1 MEKAGLSAY
10 IGVTSGE
17 QYGDPDTLHPALSVG
32 GSGEAGKAGEAVQ
45 ALAEWLQNP
54 PLDDAAALRTFLTE
68 RKSALRAL
76 YSDPYYYEY
85 SMMLQAST
93 QPNRFMDS
101 IPAGFV
107 GSSMSYKSFIDEAV
121 DNPDGDAAL
130 LGRMRDLL
138 DCALQ
143 RTGVSADF
151 TGSQTDYTSFRQAAA
166 DFVTSL
172 PVGTGA
178 SSCEWLPQGWPSAL
192 VVSSNTQDSNH
203 VMLVGQF
210 DETPENMAAYT
221 VLGSVLTAKY
231 MLPELRDRRG
241 AYGASLRFDA
251 NGVTMVSSGG
261 VGVVPSISGC

>member
-1 MEKAGLSAY
+1 
-10 IGVTSGE
+10 
-17 QYGDPDTLHPALSVG
+17 
-32 GSGEAGKAGEAVQ
+32 
-45 ALAEWLQNP
+45 
-54 PLDDAAALRTFLTE
+54 
-68 RKSALRAL
+68 
-76 YSDPYYYEY
+76 
-85 SMMLQAST
+85 MLQAST
-93 QPNRFMDS
+93 QPNRFMNS

-251 NGVTMVSSGG
+251 VSYTHLDVYKRQGDHRPGRCDRLVRVPCRHGGQGWKVRHERRPRARRDRDCADAGRGHPQGVC
-261 VGVVPSISGC
+261 GCAQNPL